1 MTQQQSTFSVQA
13 GNLFFRYRDFLF
25 PAVFLAL
32 AFAGR
37 PRLVG
42 GSFDSDLVMDLVGV
56 ALILAGHVIRA
67 IVIGYAYIERGGK
80 NKRVHA
86 SALVQGGVFAHCRNP
101 LYVGNILAYMGLMLI
116 FNAPLMYAVGVPFFL
131 FAYFSIVAAEE
142 NFLRGKFGEAYE
154 HYCAQVPRFLLSLK
168 GITKTFSNMKYNL
181 KRVVRK
187 DYGSIYASTLGA
199 ILIMIWERRTH
210 LEVADTRGQ
219 VQGLVAL
226 LIAASL
232 GYIVAR
238 VLKKTGRLNSP
249 EVPIYKQQDSNP
261 NHLAA

>member
-1 MTQQQSTFSVQA
+1 MIQQQTAFSVRA

-25 PAVFLAL
+25 PTVFLAL
-32 AFAGR
+32 ALASR
-37 PRLVG
+37 PRLLG
-42 GSFDSDLVMDLVGV
+42 GSFGTDLLLDLLGI
-56 ALILAGHVIRA
+56 ALVLAGHVIRA
-67 IVIGYAYIERGGK
+67 IVIGYVYIERGGK

-101 LYVGNILAYMGLMLI
+101 LYVGNMLVYTGLILI
-116 FNAPLMYAVGVPFFL
+116 VNAPLMYAVGLPFFL
-131 FAYFSIVAAEE
+131 FAYFAIVAAEE
-142 NFLRGKFGEAYE
+142 NFLRGKFGEAYDN
-154 HYCAQVPRFLLSLK
+154 YCARVPRFLLSLK
-168 GITKTFSNMKYNL
+168 GITKTFANMKYNV

-199 ILIMIWERRTH
+199 IAIMIWERRAN
-210 LEVADTRGQ
+210 LDVADTRGQ

-238 VLKKTGRLNSP
+238 VLKKTDRLDSP
-249 EVPIYKQQDSNP
+249 EEPVYKEQDSNSARS
-261 NHLAA
+261 AA